1 MTDTQPAAKFTCPD
15 CGRWVPPPHWHAV
28 PPVRSSLFAWVMRAL
43 RLDEIKRR
51 VSR

>member
-1 MTDTQPAAKFTCPD
+1 MTYFTCPL
-15 CGRWVPPPHWHAV
+15 CRHAV
-28 PPVRSSLFAWVMRAL
+28 SSPHRCAQLPPVRSSLFAWVMRAL